1 MTGPGDTLSSS
12 AIDYNNVPVPS
23 VLKLLDGLLEFV
35 VGASLL
41 AELAVVMLDVTFRT
55 LFDSP
60 LLWAGDVA
68 TLALTVVAFIGGAV
82 AYRHDHHICV
92 RTIVDLF
99 PPVPRRAAYAA
110 VEWLVMEVAAI
121 AAWQSMAVLESRWFM
136 LTPVLEIRATWLALP
151 LTVGMV
157 LLMVFALV
165 RLAGQSRAAVI
176 SSFIGVAICTLLVV
190 GLHAVQG
197 ANPWPKL
204 AIAMAVVAVLS
215 TVMLGLPI
223 AFSLILGTILFL
235 YFGTYGLMVALPQNI
250 ADGVGSYVLLALPFF
265 ILAGLVMEGGGISR
279 RLVLFITALVGRL
292 RGGLLH
298 VTVVSMYVVSGISG
312 SKSADVAAVG
322 LVMRDML
329 DDEGYDRA
337 EAAAVL
343 AASAAMGECVPP
355 SIAMLVLGSI
365 TSLSMGALFVGGLM
379 PAAVIAVCLM
389 ILIYFRSARFNVKK
403 HPRVA
408 FSEAARLGLRAVIPF
423 SMLVM
428 LFAGILSGVATPTEV
443 SAFAVGYGLLI
454 SVVLYREINF
464 ASFRRIVADS
474 IYTAGMVLFA
484 LAAAQSFSWSLSAAQ
499 LPQLL
504 VALVGDLHGNTV
516 LFLAISVVALILLGA
531 LLEGLPALLILAPLF
546 LPLAQAMGISPLHYG
561 ILLLIA
567 MGIGAFLPP
576 IAVGFFISCVMV
588 RAPVSRASHLMISY
602 VVVLLIGLMI
612 VTFVPWFT
620 LSLPQALGLVK

>member
-1 MTGPGDTLSSS
+1 VTGPSTTLSGGAAVRS
-12 AIDYNNVPVPS
+12 DTPVPS
-23 VLKLLDGLLEFV
+23 ALRLLDGLLEFV

-41 AELAVVMLDVTFRT
+41 AELAVVILDVTCRT
-55 LFDSP
+55 LFGSP

-68 TLALTVVAFIGGAV
+68 TLALTVIAFIGGAV

-92 RTIVDLF
+92 RTIVDML
-99 PPVPRRAAYAA
+99 PPRPRRGAYAA
-110 VEWLVMEVAAI
+110 VEWLVMEVTAI
-121 AAWQSMAVLESRWFM
+121 AAWQSIAVVQSRWDM
-136 LTPVLEIRATWLALP
+136 LTPVLEIRGSWLVLP
-151 LTVGMV
+151 LSIGLV
-157 LLMVFALV
+157 LLILFALI
-165 RLAGQSRAAVI
+165 RLAGQSRVAVVDG
-176 SSFIGVAICTLLVV
+176 FIGVVACTLIVV
-190 GLHAVQG
+190 ALHAMQG
-197 ANPWPKL
+197 ANPRPSL
-204 AIAMAVVAVLS
+204 AIAMSTATVLA
-215 TVMLGLPI
+215 TVLLGLPI
-223 AFSLILGTILFL
+223 AFSLILGTTLFL
-235 YFGTYGLMVALPQNI
+235 YFGTFGLMVALPQNI

-279 RLVLFITALVGRL
+279 RLVLFITSLVGRL

-298 VTVVSMYVVSGISG
+298 VTVVSMYIVSGISG

-365 TSLSMGALFVGGLM
+365 TSLSMGALFIAGLM
-379 PAAVIAVCLM
+379 PAAVIALCLM
-389 ILIYFRSARFNVKK
+389 VLIYFRSSRFHVKK
-403 HPRVA
+403 HVGVGFLA
-408 FSEAARLGLRAVIPF
+408 AARLGLRALIPF
-423 SMLVM
+423 SMLIM

-454 SVVLYREINF
+454 SVVLYREINLTG
-464 ASFRRIVADS
+464 FRRIVADS
-474 IYTAGMVLFA
+474 ICTAGMVLFA

-499 LPQLL
+499 LPQAL
-504 VALVGDLHGNTV
+504 VALVSNLHGNTA

-546 LPLAQAMGISPLHYG
+546 LPLAQAMGVNSLHYG

-588 RAPVSRASHLMISY
+588 RAPVSRASRLMISY

-620 LSLPQALGLVK
+620 LLLPRAFGLAN